1 MWKQY
6 ALKIRNKF
14 NYSIDLKA
22 IFFYRLIF
30 GLYYKLEAPFIV
42 CIFARIYCVIIVSVC
57 LYYLFDSFAVRTIM
71 PVFIYY
77 MIVSIDIG
85 GNVLFSLYAEEVNT
99 MNFFN
104 KLLQQFKLSYN
115 NVFIYLFLIAQLII
129 ICISLQE
136 NNTGFN
142 FISHIWGHGSAP
154 AKSSKKKAA
163 RPKTTEYLTKTF
175 IEYVKCENMSDEE
188 KTTHLKTFLK
198 DYEKL
203 VHILD
208 TIIVE
213 IKFKILFSLI
223 SDVTKMITALYFTI
237 SVNAWVSIVISWYV
251 QVFLHLCMTCAPIVS
266 MEITFNDLDEFKSI
280 LVKELLVYKD
290 HNLRSTLFE
299 TIKYIELITT
309 KYYLWNQY
317 PINLKLVFGV
327 FNLNCLCFESNFD
340 YVFEI
345 FVDGMVSND
354 CTVGAVAGQLAAAD
368 NWDAGLFGFNALKRQ
383 LLRSTQYICFVGSGL
398 SCAV

>member
-42 CIFARIYCVIIVSVC
+42 CIFARIYCVLIVSVC

-104 KLLQQFKLSYN
+104 KLLRQFKLSYN

-129 ICISLQE
+129 ICVSLKE

-142 FISHIWGHGSAP
+142 FISHIMLYNN
-154 AKSSKKKAA
+154 
-163 RPKTTEYLTKTF
+163 RLTTFYIIEMFRKTTKYLTKTF

-213 IKFKILFSLI
+213 IKFKVKS
-223 SDVTKMITALYFTI
+223 TMYF
-237 SVNAWVSIVISWYV
+237 V
-251 QVFLHLCMTCAPIVS
+251 CC
-266 MEITFNDLDEFKSI
+266 
-280 LVKELLVYKD
+280 
-290 HNLRSTLFE
+290 
-299 TIKYIELITT
+299 KY
-309 KYYLWNQY
+309 
-317 PINLKLVFGV
+317 
-327 FNLNCLCFESNFD
+327 
-340 YVFEI
+340 
-345 FVDGMVSND
+345 
-354 CTVGAVAGQLAAAD
+354 LA
-368 NWDAGLFGFNALKRQ
+368 
-383 LLRSTQYICFVGSGL
+383 I
-398 SCAV
+398 